1 MRSLRECLR
10 LPSSVLSRHDR
21 REWVGPRAGAIV
33 ALAAATLALLSGPG
47 LAAIAVLDRPPHLS
61 DLTARMG
68 AVSLQGGGTKRGV
81 KGTYRLCDDGPPA
94 STRSG
99 VEEITHRWSA
109 MRGGGIA
116 LLVRER
122 RPSISWDVYF
132 QRKECRSRIFWAS
145 TVPAG
150 VAAARGY
157 PCYSVVL
164 RVRDPGGHWSRPV
177 SRVVKRCPKR

>member
-1 MRSLRECLR
+1 MRTFRERLRSPNSFLARRDR
-10 LPSSVLSRHDR
+10 LEELGARI
-21 REWVGPRAGAIV
+21 GAIV
-33 ALAAATLALLSGPG
+33 ALAAATLLLGGAG
-47 LAAIAVLDRPPHLS
+47 LAAIRAVDRPPHLS

-94 STRSG
+94 SSRSG
-99 VEEITHRWSA
+99 VQEITHRWSA
-109 MRGGGIA
+109 TRGGDIA

-122 RPSISWDVYF
+122 SPSISWDVYF
-132 QRKECRSRIFWAS
+132 RRKECRPGIFWAS
-145 TVPAG
+145 TIPAE

-157 PCYSVVL
+157 PCYSIVL

-177 SRVVKRCPKR
+177 SRVVTRCPKR